1 MAIDQ
6 NNDRQRKSGAD
17 HPIDCGKIHELLF
30 AYMSHE
36 LGEGQAVLVHE
47 HLRHCKTCSE
57 EALKI
62 QRTLDLLKSHDP
74 AESVAAEFS
83 PKRRRRLIWMM
94 AHPLIAKCI
103 KHHIVT
109 SLVIAVV
116 FVAALLTVLLLVWRR
131 DEQPRALPPVI
142 MGAEK
147 PDASP
152 PPQLEHIEP
161 YDPPQPPPSIVSP

>member
-1 MAIDQ
+1 MAIDKE
-6 NNDRQRKSGAD
+6 NSRQGKSGAE
-17 HPIDCGKIHELLF
+17 HPIDCGKIRELLF

-36 LGEGQAVLVHE
+36 LGEGQSVLVHE
-47 HLRHCKTCSE
+47 HLRRCEACAG

-83 PKRRRRLIWMM
+83 PKRRQRLIWLM
-94 AHPLIAKCI
+94 AHPFMAKCI
-103 KHHIVT
+103 KHHRVT
-109 SLVIAVV
+109 SFVLAAV
-116 FVAALLTVLLLVWRR
+116 FVAIVLALILLLWRR
-131 DEQPRALPPVI
+131 QEPPTALPPVI
-142 MGAEK
+142 MGVGK

-161 YDPPQPPPSIVSP
+161 YDPPEPPPSIVSP